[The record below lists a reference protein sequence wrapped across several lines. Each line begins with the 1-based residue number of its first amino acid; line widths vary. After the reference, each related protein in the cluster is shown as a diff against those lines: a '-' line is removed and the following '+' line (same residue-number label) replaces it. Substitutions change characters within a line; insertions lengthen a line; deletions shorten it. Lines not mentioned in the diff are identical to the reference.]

1 MAEAVKGV
9 QFCSWPAEVER
20 LELELAGLEALLAF
34 NPPCD
39 VARLAVLRQ
48 RQRELTA
55 WVEQLK
61 ASVMAREV
69 V

>member
-9 QFCSWPAEVER
+9 QFCSWPREVER

-48 RQRELTA
+48 RQRELSLR
-55 WVEQLK
+55 VEQLK
-61 ASVMAREV
+61 SAQMAREV
-69 V
+69 